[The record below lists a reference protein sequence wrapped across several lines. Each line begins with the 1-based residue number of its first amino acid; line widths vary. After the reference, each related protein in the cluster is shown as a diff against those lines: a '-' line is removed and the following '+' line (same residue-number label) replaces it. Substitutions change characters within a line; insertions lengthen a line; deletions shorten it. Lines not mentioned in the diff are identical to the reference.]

1 MNFTCPT
8 LLWLRRSRTNKFIGV
23 VIWAA
28 LFTLRDYLSTQ
39 HILNDFW
46 NGIVTTVLL
55 LMAMVILA
63 SFCPTGAV
71 PSEHKT
77 SEKNDG

>member
-39 HILNDFW
+39 HVLNDFW
-46 NGIVTTVLL
+46 NGIVTTILL
-55 LMAMVILA
+55 LMAMVILVKYLW
-63 SFCPTGAV
+63 PIGAKL
-71 PSEHKT
+71 PAGLSAPARK
-77 SEKNDG
+77 